1 MHIAFGHWFWA
12 FAAIALA
19 AAAAYGLVFLNKP
32 PSLVRA
38 SVKTAFMAAL
48 SAAFATTNAPPPL
61 ILALICAALGDLF
74 LAFDK
79 TWTLGLGILSFLAMQ
94 ILYTLIFF
102 GLWML
107 SGDNSPLWPR
117 YAMMGLIVIVS
128 AGFLIWIAP
137 KLKWLAL
144 GVVPYSLA
152 IVAMVCMAM
161 WLPWAGWTAML
172 GALSFLVSDG
182 VLSAELF
189 KLPPDTPVRRIT
201 APVVWWTYAAA
212 QVLIVIGMVQAASVM
227 N

>member
-1 MHIAFGHWFWA
+1 MHLDLGPAFWA
-12 FAAIALA
+12 LVALSLA
-19 AAAAYGLVFLNKP
+19 AALAYGLIFLNQP
-32 PSLVRA
+32 RTLLRA
-38 SVKTAFMAAL
+38 AVKTAFMGALAGAFAAAGAPTILIAAL
-48 SAAFATTNAPPPL
+48 A
-61 ILALICAALGDLF
+61 CAALGDLF

-79 TWTLGLGILSFLAMQ
+79 TWTLGLGILSFLGMQ
-94 ILYTLIFF
+94 LLYTLIFF
-102 GLWML
+102 GLWL
-107 SGDNSPLWPR
+107 FSGDNGPLWPR
-117 YAMMGLIVIVS
+117 YVMMGLIIAVS
-128 AGFLIWIAP
+128 AGFLLWIAP

-161 WLPWAGWTAML
+161 WLPWAGWAAML

-189 KLPPDTPVRRIT
+189 KLPEDAPVRKIT

-212 QVLIVIGMVQAASVM
+212 QVLIVYGMMQAAAVM

>member
-1 MHIAFGHWFWA
+1 MHIAFGPAFWA
-12 FAAIALA
+12 LGAVSLA
-19 AAAAYGLVFLNKP
+19 AALAYGFLFLNKP
-32 PSLVRA
+32 PSLLRA
-38 SVKTAFMAAL
+38 AVKTLFMGAL
-48 SAAFATTNAPPPL
+48 AGAFATANVPPPL

-79 TWTLGLGILSFLAMQ
+79 TWTLGLGILSFLLMQ
-94 ILYTLIFF
+94 LLYVLIFF

-117 YAMMGLIVIVS
+117 YALMGLIVIVS

-152 IVAMVCMAM
+152 IVAMACMAM
-161 WLPWAGWTAML
+161 WLPWVAWAAML

-189 KLPPDTPVRRIT
+189 KLPQDAPVRRIT
-201 APVVWWTYAAA
+201 APVVWWTYLAA
-212 QVLIVIGMVQAASVM
+212 QVLIVIGIVQAAAVM